1 VWVRSRSVRP
11 TTLAVVLAVGLAV
24 AACGG
29 DDDHVTSERIDQV
42 RVAAR
47 EAGLGNDVADLLA
60 LAAEGTTG
68 TFQVTYQGTG
78 GAQLVVSQAPPNR
91 RVDVLTA
98 GLIVESQVVRDGVAY
113 RCSLPDGG
121 RPGDELRCT
130 RTDGAVQAPGAF
142 SDEALTSFTD
152 DLLGTVDDLDLRV
165 EPRTI
170 AEVAATCLVAGPEA
184 GTPLDGTG
192 PGVDTICLSPE
203 GAQLLVDAGGERVV
217 AESYSTEV
225 PAGTFDV

>member
-1 VWVRSRSVRP
+1 VRLAPLSVVFL
-11 TTLAVVLAVGLAV
+11 LAVV
-24 AACGG
+24 AAGCGG
-29 DDDHVTSERIDQV
+29 DGDQVTSDRIDQV
-42 RVAAR
+42 RAAAS
-47 EAGLGNDVADLLA
+47 EAGLGDEVVDVLA

-113 RCSLPDGG
+113 RCSVPDGG
-121 RPGDELRCT
+121 RAGDELRCT
-130 RTDGAVQAPGAF
+130 RTDGAVEAPGAF
-142 SDEALTSFTD
+142 SDDALAAFTD
-152 DLLGTVDDLDLRV
+152 DLLGSVDDIDLRV
-165 EPRTI
+165 EQRTI
-170 AEVAATCLVAGPEA
+170 AEVAATCLMAGPEA

-225 PAGTFDV
+225 PVGTFDV